1 MNAVGLMSL
10 SNKVLLDHDDKEG
23 KKEEKKNIESKSNKY
38 NNKNTHSYM

>member
-23 KKEEKKNIESKSNKY
+23 KKGEKNIYRVKE
-38 NNKNTHSYM
+38 